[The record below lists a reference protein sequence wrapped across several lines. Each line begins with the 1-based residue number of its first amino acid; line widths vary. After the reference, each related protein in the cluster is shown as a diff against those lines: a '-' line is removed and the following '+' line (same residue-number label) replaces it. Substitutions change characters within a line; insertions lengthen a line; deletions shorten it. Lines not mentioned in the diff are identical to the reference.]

1 MIRLDPKQLE
11 VYLQQI
17 LGAEIK
23 LVALRPLRDTVTT
36 VADEETAA
44 RRALKRFGY
53 GQPVLIEYRLQG
65 EVRRVVLRTRAPN
78 PYGYEYRADRAAG
91 LLLDYDTFNELPR
104 HIRALDVGAL
114 TAEGQ
119 LVSLKDTGEFY
130 LLTEYAVGTPYA
142 EDLQHLRDTGEL
154 TELDLERARA
164 LARYLVEIH
173 HVQHDNPALYRR
185 RIRDLVGSGEG
196 IMGLT
201 DGYPS
206 DFPLADA
213 KWLEQ
218 VEQACIAWRWRLKDK
233 THRLRQVHGDF
244 HPFNVLFGT
253 DTEFQLLDRSRGA
266 WGEPGDDVSCMTV
279 NYLFFSLQRS
289 GQLDV
294 PFAALWDTFWE
305 TYLEGTG
312 DKEVLTVVAPFY
324 AWRALVV
331 ASPVW
336 YDVSDAVRRAMFR
349 FIERVLAEEAFDPGR
364 VNAYLA

>member
-1 MIRLDPKQLE
+1 MIQLDPERLQA
-11 VYLQQI
+11 YLQRT
-17 LGAEIK
+17 LETEIE
-23 LVALRPLRDTVTT
+23 LIALRPLGDA
-36 VADEETAA
+36 VATIGDGASTAH
-44 RRALKRFGY
+44 RALKRFGY
-53 GQPVLIEYRLQG
+53 GQPVLIEYRAQDQT
-65 EVRRVVLRTRAPN
+65 RRVVLRTRAPN

-91 LLLDYDTFNELPR
+91 LLLDYDTFNELPH

-119 LVSLKDTGEFY
+119 LVSLKGTGEFY
-130 LLTEYAVGTPYA
+130 LLTEYAIGQPYA
-142 EDLQHLRDTGEL
+142 EDLQRLRDTGEL
-154 TELDLERARA
+154 TELDLKRAQA
-164 LARYLVEIH
+164 LARYLVDIH
-173 HVQHDNPALYRR
+173 RVQHDDPALYRR

-201 DGYPS
+201 DGYPP

-213 KWLEQ
+213 TWLER
-218 VEQACIAWRWRLKDK
+218 VEQACITWRWRLKGK

-244 HPFNVLFGT
+244 HPFNVLFSTG
-253 DTEFQLLDRSRGA
+253 TEFQLLDRSRGS

-289 GQLDV
+289 GRLDT
-294 PFAALWDTFWE
+294 PFAALWDVFWE

-312 DKEVLTVVAPFY
+312 DEEVLTVVAPFY

-336 YDVSDAVRRAMFR
+336 YDVPDAVRRAMFR
-349 FIERVLAEEAFDPGR
+349 FIERVLAEERFDPGR